1 MKLFSQIKAFVKD
14 EEGASALEYAL
25 MAFMVAVLVATF
37 TTPVQTAL
45 TGVFTKIVNA
55 LKT

>member
-1 MKLFSQIKAFVKD
+1 MKFFSEIKAFVKD

-37 TTPVQTAL
+37 TTPVQ
-45 TGVFTKIVNA
+45 NA
-55 LKT
+55 LKNIFNSIVKALGG

>member
-25 MAFMVAVLVATF
+25 MAFMVAVLVSTF

-45 TGVFTKIVNA
+45 RNIFNA
-55 LKT
+55 ILGALGG